1 MARMLDRFDLMRLL
15 VRIAETGSLTAA
27 GRSLGLSQPSASRQL
42 RALEAELGTQL
53 VMRSTHDLT
62 LTEAGQE
69 FLDNAKR
76 MLADWEAAVETASAD
91 TGTLKGTIR
100 VAAPMGLGQTVLADI
115 AANFVAQHS
124 GVSLDWQLVD
134 EPGDLVREGIDLW
147 IRVGPVRDESLIV
160 RSIQTID
167 RVVVASPKAE
177 ITCNSPRDLADHPAV
192 ILGPYVGSE
201 IDLSGPE
208 SDCFILAP
216 FARITTDSIFVARR
230 LVLQGYGY
238 SILPLWLVEDG
249 IADDRLIHLCP
260 GWTAPPLTLSLVYP
274 QSRYRP
280 ARVEAFM
287 RHIRKSMLGLSTS
300 DTRS

>member
-1 MARMLDRFDLMRLL
+1 MLDRFDLMRLL

-62 LTEAGQE
+62 FTEAGQE
-69 FLDNAKR
+69 FLENAKR
-76 MLADWEAAVETASAD
+76 MLAAWEAAVETASAD

-115 AANFVAQHS
+115 AGNFVAQHS
-124 GVSLDWQLVD
+124 EVSLDWQLVD
-134 EPGDLVREGIDLW
+134 EPGDLVREGFDLW

-167 RVVVASPKAE
+167 RVIVASPKAE

-201 IDLSGPE
+201 IALSDLGG
-208 SDCFILAP
+208 DCFVLAP
-216 FARITTDSIFVARR
+216 FARITTDNIFVARR

-249 IADDRLIHLCP
+249 IADDSLIHLCP

-280 ARVEAFM
+280 ARVEALM
-287 RHIRKSMLGLSTS
+287 WHIRKSMLGMSTP
-300 DTRS
+300 DTKS